1 MDHAWTYRL
10 NEARAALAENDNLL
24 TRMFNMMNIKM
35 ADVEETAENVDKDL
49 QERKIDAVMRV
60 MWKFNQ
66 TYKLSTE
73 KLVIFLD

>member
-24 TRMFNMMNIKM
+24 TRMFNMMNIKL

-49 QERKIDAVMRV
+49 QERKIDAVMKA

-73 KLVIFLD
+73 KLVT